1 MVKIKG
7 RLYICPSPLG
17 NLEDITLRVIRALKE
32 ADLIAAEDTRQTR
45 KLLAH
50 YDIHTPVTSYHQH
63 SSPGHT
69 EKLVA
74 AMLAGKNL
82 ALISDAGTPAI
93 SDPGQFLVKACIEQG
108 IEVDPLPGPCAA
120 IAALSA
126 SGFPLAAFTF
136 RGFLPRKGIDKAVA
150 ALATIEHPVVLY
162 ESPRRIVPLL
172 SSLNQHMPER
182 DLLLARELT
191 KFHQQ
196 LLRGKPAQLLARVQ
210 AEELERGEYTVVLGP
225 GQGSPPRGDAD
236 LLALAN
242 KYLGQNMSARDAA
255 DRISSET
262 GMPRREVYK
271 FLHKKKDT

>member
-1 MVKIKG
+1 M
-7 RLYICPSPLG
+7 G
-17 NLEDITLRVIRALKE
+17 NLEDITLRVIRILKE

-50 YDIHTPVTSYHQH
+50 FGIHTPVTSYHQH
-63 SSPGHT
+63 SSPGQT
-69 EKLVA
+69 EKLLA
-74 AMLAGKNL
+74 AMLAGQNL

-93 SDPGQFLVKACIEQG
+93 SDPGQIIVKACIDQG

-120 IAALSA
+120 ITALSA
-126 SGFPLAAFTF
+126 SGFPLASFTF
-136 RGFLPRKGIDKAVA
+136 MGFLPRKGIDKAVA
-150 ALATIEHPVVLY
+150 ALAEIEHPVVLY
-162 ESPRRIVPLL
+162 ESPRRIVSLL
-172 SSLNQHMPER
+172 SSLNQHMPDR

-191 KFHQQ
+191 KLHQQ
-196 LLRGKPAQLLARVQ
+196 LLRGKPAQLMAQVQ

-225 GQGSPPRGDAD
+225 SQGNPPPQDAD
-236 LLALAN
+236 LLTLAN
-242 KYLGQNMSARDAA
+242 KYLGLNMSTRDAA